1 MSYSVFRVEGVKNTG
16 SLKGLSKHNKDRISY
31 TNPDIDKNKSNDN
44 IELIK
49 CEGTYNDKFNSLT
62 NEMRDNHNER
72 MKTMRADRVKSFDK
86 SLDDS
91 SSDVACEMLFTSDDK
106 FFENMNREDVI
117 KWAKSSLDFVT
128 NDIGLKKENIIH
140 AIVHMDEKTPHL
152 HVVAVPLVETYDGRK
167 KENTLKISR
176 AKYIKGGNHL
186 TKLQDRYN
194 DRMNANGYN
203 LERGE
208 VGSIKVHQK
217 TEEYKKAEVKKLIK
231 ELDNETDKLS
241 GTIDSIKGKYTALG
255 DVVTYISDIEGI
267 ETKKSLIGRN
277 ISLSEDDFNKLKEL
291 AIQGIHNSQKNDD
304 LTQENE
310 NLKRNVTSGSNRI
323 AELKKDNLAK
333 NIELRRL
340 NLVKEAFTSVST
352 KYGLIDEAKAVF
364 KELIKPK
371 EKIQSKHRDW
381 DRDR

>member
-31 TNPDIDKNKSNDN
+31 TNPDIDKNKSNEN

-128 NDIGLKKENIIH
+128 KDIGLKKENIIH

-167 KENTLKISR
+167 KETTLKISR
-176 AKYIKGGNHL
+176 AKYIKGGHHL

-194 DRMNANGYN
+194 DRMKANGYN

-217 TEEYKKAEVKKLIK
+217 TEEYKKSEVKKLIK
-231 ELDNETDKLS
+231 ELDNETDKLT
-241 GTIDSIKGKYTALG
+241 GTIESIKGKYTALG

-291 AIQGIHNSQKNDD
+291 AIQGVHNNNKNAD

-310 NLKRNVTSGSNRI
+310 NLKRNVTSGANRI
-323 AELKKDNLAK
+323 EELKKDNLVK
-333 NIELRRL
+333 NKELKQL
-340 NLVKEAFTSVST
+340 NLVKEAFTSVSK
-352 KYGLIDEAKAVF
+352 KYGLIDEVKAVF

-371 EKIQSKHRDW
+371 EKIRSKNRGW
-381 DRDR
+381 DRER